1 MVLVEFLDEIPLFN
15 VEYILGSKSV
25 GKSLGIISEQEVE
38 SFFRAIEGRRSVD
51 WFYTGNVRVEWYDTW
66 SVADD
71 IRSHLAYRV
80 LPLAGMPPT
89 IFSTRR
95 MLFDSM
101 RSQRI
106 TRSEMTGKW
115 FEQQSQRRSDESDLE
130 FEHRIVKTLATVFTI
145 IKNRNSTKAS
155 PDENQSKPIEGAKL

>member
-1 MVLVEFLDEIPLFN
+1 MVDVEFLDEAQLFG
-15 VEYILGSKSV
+15 VEYVVGSRDFAKTV
-25 GKSLGIISEQEVE
+25 GTVSEQEVE

-80 LPLAGMPPT
+80 LPVAGMPPT

-95 MLFDSM
+95 EQFDSM

-145 IKNRNSTKAS
+145 IKNRNSTKTS